1 MTLPFNDKYTPVPN
15 ILFDLMPHIS
25 NAQFSVLLAIVRK
38 TYGWQK
44 VSDTISLSQFVSMTG
59 LSNYG
64 VRQAL
69 AVLLDHGFVARR
81 TVGKQNHEYTILLA
95 AVQMFMEKLCNSVAQ
110 LDSELCNSVA
120 QLGERVCNSVA
131 QPEGKLCNSVATQ
144 KKELKEKELKES
156 VSSSSFSSLGESE
169 SRVSNTLQA
178 ESELL
183 KAPTPKDDNR
193 SPDAAIAHTLQA
205 WQNIRGGTE
214 KRGEKKTLR
223 DLCAKHGAQ
232 NVYRAIIA
240 AKDAGKT
247 DGVGWVKWW
256 AENKAAETPAVD
268 YSKYGG
274 GTPDYMRDD
283 YNQEVKTY
291 AKMKVDGSMYGAPD
305 KIVFMEE
312 TRVNGKLTGS
322 RPMPDGFVPPNQVPA
337 GLMASTVGTIAP
349 SGGLRRAVAASV
361 ASGVLPVGTYTGPAE
376 NLP

>member
-1 MTLPFNDKYTPVPN
+1 MTNLPFDSEFTRVPN
-15 ILFDLMPHIS
+15 IIFDLMPHIS

-44 VSDTISLSQFVSMTG
+44 VSDTISLSQFVNITG

-81 TVGKQNHEYTILLA
+81 TVGKQHHEYTILLA
-95 AVQMFMEKLCNSVAQ
+95 AIHVFMEKLCNSVAQ

-120 QLGERVCNSVA
+120 QFTKEVCNSVA
-131 QPEGKLCNSVATQ
+131 QSDEKLCNSVAPQ
-144 KKELKEKELKES
+144 KKKTKEKEFKETHS
-156 VSSSSFSSLGESE
+156 FSSFSSLGNSE
-169 SRVSNTLQA
+169 PSVSSGVQA
-178 ESELL
+178 ESKLQ
-183 KAPTPKDDNR
+183 KAPTQESDNR
-193 SPDAAIAHTLQA
+193 APDDAIAKALEV
-205 WQNIRGGTE
+205 WQGIRGGHV
-214 KRGEKKTLR
+214 KQGEKKSLR

-232 NVYRAIIA
+232 TVYRAILS
-240 AKDAGKT
+240 AKDANKT

-256 AENKAAETPAVD
+256 LDNKAADSVGVD

-274 GTPDYMRDD
+274 GVPDYMRDD

-291 AKMKVDGSMYGAPD
+291 AKMKVDGSMYGTPD

-337 GLMASTVGTIAP
+337 GLMASTYAPIAP
-349 SGGLRRAVAASV
+349 SGVR
-361 ASGVLPVGTYTGPAE
+361 PVGTYIGTAE